1 MPFSTKAF
9 KGLVSHAHREIVSA
23 KYKIQNTYYEATIN
37 SIEEKESE
45 LVMHLQLNPSISQEV
60 TVSEIA
66 LYDTSGD
73 LFYKKAENIKFN
85 PLNEGIIVKIT
96 INFMEVS

>member
-45 LVMHLQLNPSISQEV
+45 LVLHLQLNPSISQEV

-66 LYDTSGD
+66 LYGGKLVWD
-73 LFYKKAENIKFN
+73 YCIKQQN
-85 PLNEGIIVKIT
+85 GSIT
-96 INFMEVS
+96 

>member
-1 MPFSTKAF
+1 MT
-9 KGLVSHAHREIVSA
+9 L
-23 KYKIQNTYYEATIN
+23 
-37 SIEEKESE
+37 
-45 LVMHLQLNPSISQEV
+45 HLLKHSDTQQANNQEV

>member
-45 LVMHLQLNPSISQEV
+45 WYCIYNLTHQSV
-60 TVSEIA
+60 
-66 LYDTSGD
+66 
-73 LFYKKAENIKFN
+73 KK
-85 PLNEGIIVKIT
+85 
-96 INFMEVS
+96 

>member
-1 MPFSTKAF
+1 MPFSEKAF
-9 KGLVSHAHREIVSA
+9 KGLVSHTHKEIVSA
-23 KYKIQNTYYEATIN
+23 KYKIGNTYYDATIN
-37 SIEEKESE
+37 SIEEKNSQ
-45 LVMHLQLNPSISQEV
+45 LIIFLQFNPSLTSEV

-73 LFYKKAENIKFN
+73 VFYKKAENIKFS
-85 PLNEGIIVKIT
+85 PLNEGILVRIK

>member
-45 LVMHLQLNPSISQEV
+45 LVLHLQLNPSISQEV

-73 LFYKKAENIKFN
+73 LFYKKAENIKFY